1 MATAQVWALN
11 GRQKV
16 LEPSARY
23 AERRRCLVHRERAHY
38 RLAICTHADIS
49 FLSLN
54 ARMKAIS
61 PARSST
67 IGCSLGLESREGSFK
82 QIAYSFRTTRPGF
95 WLRLNPGVQGSGQS
109 DRHSKVLRHALDAR
123 TPSRSFFCSRY

>member
-23 AERRRCLVHRERAHY
+23 AERRRCLVHRERARY
-38 RLAICTHADIS
+38 RLAIRTHADIS

-54 ARMKAIS
+54 ARMKSHFAGAIVNHRMF
-61 PARSST
+61 A
-67 IGCSLGLESREGSFK
+67 G
-82 QIAYSFRTTRPGF
+82 A
-95 WLRLNPGVQGSGQS
+95 
-109 DRHSKVLRHALDAR
+109 
-123 TPSRSFFCSRY
+123 